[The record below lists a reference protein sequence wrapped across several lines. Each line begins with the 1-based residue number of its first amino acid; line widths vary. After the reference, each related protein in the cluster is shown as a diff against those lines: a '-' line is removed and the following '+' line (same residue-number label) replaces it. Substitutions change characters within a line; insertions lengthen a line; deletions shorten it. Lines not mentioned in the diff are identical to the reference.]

1 MTKALWHGEA
11 AATAALLALLVSC
24 APALRR
30 ADVLFEAGDLAGAAP
45 AYEAALSARP
55 GARAS
60 ARTLYR
66 MGVARAT
73 PGTAAYDPAQAR
85 QAFGRLVKQYPGS
98 AYAAKS
104 ALPLALLGLIQEA
117 SLQREALAREM
128 KDREGALQARAA
140 ASEDEAKGLR
150 DERDRA
156 QAQIKQLKAKVAEQD
171 QAIARLRKEMEMLK
185 RIDLGPPR

>member
-1 MTKALWHGEA
+1 MRKALWRGGTA
-11 AATAALLALLVSC
+11 ALAALLALLVSC

-45 AYEAALSARP
+45 AYEAALSAQP
-55 GARAS
+55 GDRAS

-73 PGTAAYDPAQAR
+73 AGTAAYDPAKAR
-85 QAFGRLVKQYPGS
+85 RAFERLVQQYPGS
-98 AYAAKS
+98 GYAAKAS
-104 ALPLALLGLIQEA
+104 LPLALLGLIQEA
-117 SLQREALAREM
+117 AEQREALAREVR
-128 KDREGALQARAA
+128 DREGALQARAA

-156 QAQIKQLKAKVAEQD
+156 QAQVKQLKAKVAEQD

-185 RIDLGPPR
+185 RIDLGSPR